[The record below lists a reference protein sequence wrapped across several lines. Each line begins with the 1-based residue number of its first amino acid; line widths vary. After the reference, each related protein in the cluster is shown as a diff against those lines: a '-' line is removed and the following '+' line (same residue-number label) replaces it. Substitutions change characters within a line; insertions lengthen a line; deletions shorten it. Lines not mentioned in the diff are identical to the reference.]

1 MCRWSDERFGDSC
14 NIPIELRAELGTTPP
29 ITPLEVIFRLRLLVA
44 VREYQSSRTIF
55 MGRLTAEDAISFP
68 QRLEY
73 QFAMTQNL
81 FRLSRHQLQAVNYRF
96 LRTQAFQVWQE
107 VVCA

>member
-1 MCRWSDERFGDSC
+1 
-14 NIPIELRAELGTTPP
+14 
-29 ITPLEVIFRLRLLVA
+29 
-44 VREYQSSRTIF
+44 
-55 MGRLTAEDAISFP
+55 
-68 QRLEY
+68 
-73 QFAMTQNL
+73 MTQNL